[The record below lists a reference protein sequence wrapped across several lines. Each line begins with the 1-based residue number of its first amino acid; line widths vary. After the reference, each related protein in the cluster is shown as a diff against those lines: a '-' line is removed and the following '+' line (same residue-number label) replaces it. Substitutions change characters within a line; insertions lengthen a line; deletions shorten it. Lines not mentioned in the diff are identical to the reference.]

1 MALQVTFDC
10 TDPHAQARFWA
21 VAADM
26 QVDDHHDM
34 ITGLIEGGQVPA
46 DSEDVEEV
54 DGRRRWKPYAS
65 ISPTDEA
72 DGNRM
77 LFQLVE
83 EPKVA
88 KNRVHLDLHVP
99 EGERP
104 TKVAQLIEL
113 GATWL
118 WDAAVG
124 PQSWDTL
131 ADPEGNEFCVS

>member
-1 MALQVTFDC
+1 
-10 TDPHAQARFWA
+10 
-21 VAADM
+21 
-26 QVDDHHDM
+26 
-34 ITGLIEGGQVPA
+34 
-46 DSEDVEEV
+46 
-54 DGRRRWKPYAS
+54 
-65 ISPTDEA
+65 
-72 DGNRM
+72 
-77 LFQLVE
+77 
-83 EPKVA
+83 VA

-104 TKVAQLIEL
+104 TKVAELIEL